1 MVEAATLDVTDKGKD
16 VSNEFELLFR
26 QHSKFVYW
34 TGYGMTGNSADA
46 EDLVQTVFTRFFSA
60 LQKNPRVKE
69 NPRAYL
75 HRSVVNAALNLIKSR
90 KSIQHVDAETLIDN
104 LPARVEATVDY
115 DVRERL
121 FAALDS
127 MSESNAP
134 GTDLLILRYF
144 HDLSDAAIAKMM
156 GTSRGTIALRLHRA
170 RARLK
175 KMLKD
180 VMRGDK

>member
-1 MVEAATLDVTDKGKD
+1 MVETATLDVTERHKD
-16 VSNEFELLFR
+16 ASNNFEGFFR
-26 QHSKFVYW
+26 EHSKFVYR
-34 TGYGMTGNSADA
+34 TAYGMIGNGADA

-60 LQKNPRVKE
+60 LQKNPRVQE

-75 HRSVVNAALNLIKSR
+75 HKSVVNAALNLIKSR
-90 KSIQHVDAETLIDN
+90 KSILHVHSETLIDN
-104 LPARVEATVDY
+104 LPAPAEADVNH

-127 MSESNAP
+127 MTESNAP

-144 HDLSDAAIAKMM
+144 HNLSDSAIAKMT
-156 GTSRGTIALRLHRA
+156 GTSRGAIALRLHRA

-180 VMRGDK
+180 VIRGDK